1 MTVCIAARA
10 GNIVVGVSDR
20 MLTSGDIQFEPSAGT
35 KTYFLTNSMFV
46 MTAGD
51 AALQAEIILMVLQE
65 ITDRIA
71 KDPNNW
77 WKVSEAADLYVKYYN
92 VIRNKRA
99 ENAVLSPLNLDG
111 QSFLANQGT
120 MSSNLVERLARE
132 LINFEM
138 PNASAIFAGLD
149 PAGCHIYTVHNNEAN
164 CVNNVGF
171 AAIGIG
177 DRHASSQLMF
187 ARHAWNAP
195 FPETLMLTYYAKKK
209 AEVAPG
215 VGVGTDMV
223 MVGPVLGSLMQ
234 IGDHVIKKLDEEYD
248 RIIRSESS
256 AFARAKGRMRGYVED
271 LTNKA
276 QATGAA
282 AAEKQASPK
291 TDGGTSS
298 P

>member
-99 ENAVLSPLNLDG
+99 ENAVLSPLNLNG

-132 LINFEM
+132 LINFEL

-149 PAGCHIYTVHNNEAN
+149 PAGCHLYTVHNNEAN
-164 CVNNVGF
+164 CVDNVGF

-223 MVGPVLGSLMQ
+223 MVGPVLGRV
-234 IGDHVIKKLDEEYD
+234 DK
-248 RIIRSESS
+248 IID
-256 AFARAKGRMRGYVED
+256 A
-271 LTNKA
+271 
-276 QATGAA
+276 
-282 AAEKQASPK
+282 
-291 TDGGTSS
+291 
-298 P
+298 